1 MIEVVGVK
9 FKTDGRVYYF
19 DLAGSTLNPGQYV
32 VVETS
37 RGVECGEIVTGNH
50 KVRDDQVVQPLKPVI
65 RKADNKDMDKLSD
78 HEQREKEA
86 FKFCEERIG
95 ELKLEMNL
103 VDVDL
108 FFDES
113 KMVFYFTADG
123 RVDFRQLVKDLAAQ
137 FHIRIDLRQIGVRDE
152 AKILGGLG
160 VCGREFCCCSFLNGF
175 EPVSIKMAKEQN
187 LSLNSAKIS
196 GACGRLMCCLK
207 YEQNAYEDLLKNTPK
222 NGSLV
227 QTPSGTGIVSE
238 SNLVSGIV
246 TVKPEDP
253 DAAPLKF
260 HRDEL
265 KVLRPPKKK
274 SQKNQDED
282 NIEPEQ

>member
-19 DLAGSTLNPGQYV
+19 DPAGSPLNPGQYV

-65 RKADNKDMDKLSD
+65 RKADNKDMDKLRD
-78 HEQREKEA
+78 HEKREKEA
-86 FKFCEERIG
+86 FGFCEKKIE

-137 FHIRIDLRQIGVRDE
+137 FRIRIDLRQIGVRDE

-175 EPVSIKMAKEQN
+175 QPVSIKMAKEQN

-207 YEQNAYEDLLKNTPK
+207 YEQNAYEDLISITPK

-227 QTPSGTGIVSE
+227 QTPSGNGTVIE
-238 SNLVSGIV
+238 SNLVSGMI
-246 TVKPEDP
+246 TIKPEDQ
-253 DAAPLKF
+253 DAAPWKF
-260 HRDEL
+260 HRNDI

-274 SQKNQDED
+274 NQNKEESQNNET
-282 NIEPEQ
+282 E

>member
-1 MIEVVGVK
+1 MIEVVGIK

-19 DLAGSTLNPGQYV
+19 DPTGSTLNPGQIV
-32 VVETS
+32 IVETS

-65 RKADNKDMDKLSD
+65 RLADNKDMDKMRD
-78 HEQREKEA
+78 HERREKDA
-86 FKFCEERIG
+86 FNFCEKKIA
-95 ELKLEMNL
+95 ELGLEMNL

-160 VCGREFCCCSFLNGF
+160 VCGREFCCCSFLNSF
-175 EPVSIKMAKEQN
+175 QPVSIKMVKEQN

-196 GACGRLMCCLK
+196 GACGRLMCCIK
-207 YEQNAYEDLLKNTPK
+207 YEQNAYEDLIAQTPK

-227 QTPSGTGIVSE
+227 QTPSGTGIVTE

-265 KVLRPPKKK
+265 SVLRGPKKK
-274 SQKNQDED
+274 NQKNNDDDKTQA
-282 NIEPEQ
+282 

>member
-1 MIEVVGVK
+1 MIEVVGIK

-19 DLAGSTLNPGQYV
+19 DPTGSTLNPGQFV
-32 VVETS
+32 IVETS

-65 RKADNKDMDKLSD
+65 RLADNKDMDKMRD
-78 HEQREKEA
+78 HERREKDA
-86 FKFCEERIG
+86 FNFCEKKIA
-95 ELKLEMNL
+95 ELGLEMNL

-160 VCGREFCCCSFLNGF
+160 VCGREFCCCSFLNSF
-175 EPVSIKMAKEQN
+175 QPVSIKMVKEQN

-196 GACGRLMCCLK
+196 GACGRLMCCIK
-207 YEQNAYEDLLKNTPK
+207 YEQNAYEDLIAQTPK

-227 QTPSGTGIVSE
+227 QTPSGTGIVTE

-265 KVLRPPKKK
+265 SVLRGPKKK
-274 SQKNQDED
+274 NQKNNDDDKTQA
-282 NIEPEQ
+282 